1 MLFRQ
6 PPPSSVRKIPV
17 TAHSTSAL
25 EGGPWFDP
33 AVARRGADSADSSEL
48 TELRHA
54 LAREERIARA
64 LREVGNALGTT
75 LEIDDL
81 LELILGRLTDLLEA
95 DRSTLYLLDE
105 AAGELVS
112 RIVVGHEVRSIRLK
126 VGHGIAGIVAKTGK
140 PIRLREAYKDPRFE
154 PEWDLL
160 SGFRT
165 TTMLA
170 APLKNHLGRTIG
182 VIQVLN
188 KRTANEFT
196 FEDEAILSA
205 LSTQAAVAIDN
216 SRLFLSLTQKN
227 RQLLETKVQ
236 LEHRVKDLEI
246 LFELERSTARAA
258 SVEELC
264 TAALMAAAKAT
275 EARGASILLAEEGGG
290 DLVQYVCDAESSG
303 KLDRFGIKKGEGFLA
318 HAMVSDTPLRITNAR
333 LSPDFNEG
341 IEGRFPFPVESV
353 AALSLE
359 GDGAPLGALGVFTK
373 RGGRL
378 FSDQDASLLALVTA
392 NVSTAVR
399 LFNASAARERGER
412 LTSIGRL
419 LSQVIHDFKTPMTV
433 ISGYVQLLAGID
445 DKKQRDEY
453 ARQILK
459 QFDVLSAMQREVLE
473 FARGERTVFVRRV
486 YLNKFFNDIRQQ
498 LGHEVDGRAIELEMD
513 VDSKLVA
520 RFDEAKMARAIHNLA
535 RNAVEAM
542 AEHGGRLT
550 LKAGMQGSDLVIAVS
565 DTGPG
570 VPPEIEGRLFQS
582 FVTAGKEGGT
592 GLGLAIVK
600 KIAEEHG
607 GAVSVHSS
615 SRGATFEIRIPQ
627 QASPD
632 VTPAPERVTPTAIR
646 VAPAAARAAPTAV
659 RVAPVA
665 GARAAEQATPTKPKS
680 AKRRRPTRKAS
691 VPKSPQ

>member
-1 MLFRQ
+1 M
-6 PPPSSVRKIPV
+6 
-17 TAHSTSAL
+17 
-25 EGGPWFDP
+25 
-33 AVARRGADSADSSEL
+33 ARRGADSADSSEL

-105 AAGELVS
+105 SAGDLVS

-126 VGHGIAGIVAKTGK
+126 VGHGIVGIVAKTGK

-165 TTMLA
+165 ATMLA

-236 LEHRVKDLEI
+236 LEHRVKDLEL

-264 TAALMAAAKAT
+264 SAALMAAAKAT
-275 EARGASILLAEEGGG
+275 EARGASILLAEDGVG
-290 DLVQYVCDAESSG
+290 DLVQYVCDVESSG
-303 KLDRFGIKKGEGFLA
+303 KLDRFGIKSGEGFLA
-318 HAMVSDTPLRITNAR
+318 HAMVGDEEVRVGNAR
-333 LSPDFNEG
+333 QSPLFNPRV
-341 IEGRFPFPVESV
+341 EGRFPFPVESV
-353 AALSLE
+353 AALALE
-359 GDGAPLGALGVFTK
+359 GDGAPVGALGVFTK

-378 FSDQDASLLALVTA
+378 FSDQDSSLLALVTA

-473 FARGERTVFVRRV
+473 FARGERTVFIRRV
-486 YLNKFFNDIRQQ
+486 YLNKFFNELRQQ
-498 LGHEVDGRAIELEMD
+498 LGHEVDGRAIELEID

-520 RFDEAKMARAIHNLA
+520 RFDEAKMARAIHNLT
-535 RNAVEAM
+535 RN
-542 AEHGGRLT
+542 
-550 LKAGMQGSDLVIAVS
+550 
-565 DTGPG
+565 
-570 VPPEIEGRLFQS
+570 
-582 FVTAGKEGGT
+582 
-592 GLGLAIVK
+592 
-600 KIAEEHG
+600 
-607 GAVSVHSS
+607 
-615 SRGATFEIRIPQ
+615 
-627 QASPD
+627 
-632 VTPAPERVTPTAIR
+632 
-646 VAPAAARAAPTAV
+646 
-659 RVAPVA
+659 
-665 GARAAEQATPTKPKS
+665 
-680 AKRRRPTRKAS
+680 
-691 VPKSPQ
+691 

>member
-1 MLFRQ
+1 
-6 PPPSSVRKIPV
+6 
-17 TAHSTSAL
+17 
-25 EGGPWFDP
+25 
-33 AVARRGADSADSSEL
+33 VARRGADSADSSEL
-48 TELRHA
+48 IELRHA

-105 AAGELVS
+105 SAGELVS

-126 VGHGIAGIVAKTGK
+126 VGHGIAGTVAKTGK
-140 PIRLREAYKDPRFE
+140 PIRIRDAYRDPRFE

-160 SGFRT
+160 TGFRT
-165 TTMLA
+165 TSMLA

-188 KRTANEFT
+188 KRTADEFT

-264 TAALMAAAKAT
+264 TAALLAAANAT
-275 EARGASILLAEEGGG
+275 EARGASILLAEDGTG
-290 DLVQYVCDAESSG
+290 DLVQYVCDAESSN
-303 KLDRFGIKKGEGFLA
+303 KLDRFGIKSGEGFLA
-318 HAMVSDTPLRITNAR
+318 HAMVLDAPLRVGNA
-333 LSPDFNEG
+333 LHSPDYNPRV
-341 IEGRFPFPVESV
+341 EGRFPFPVESV
-353 AALSLE
+353 AALALE

-373 RGGRL
+373 RGGRA

-399 LFNASAARERGER
+399 LFNASSARERSER

-433 ISGYVQLLAGID
+433 ISGYVQLLAGLD
-445 DKKQRDEY
+445 DRKQREDY

-459 QFDVLSAMQREVLE
+459 QFDVLTAMQREVLE
-473 FARGERTVFVRRV
+473 FARGERKVFVRRV
-486 YLNKFFNDIRQQ
+486 YLNKFFNEIRQQ
-498 LGHEVDGRAIELEMD
+498 LGHEIDGRAIELEID

-520 RFDEAKMARAIHNLA
+520 RFDEAKMARAIHNLT

-542 AEHGGRLT
+542 ADRGGHLT
-550 LKAGMQGSDLVIAVS
+550 LKAGMAGSDLLICVT

-570 VPPEIEGRLFQS
+570 IPKEIEGRLFQT

-607 GAVSVHSS
+607 GTVTVHSS
-615 SRGATFEIRIPQ
+615 DAGATFEMRIPQ
-627 QASPD
+627 VGAVSE
-632 VTPAPERVTPTAIR
+632 VTPVPERV
-646 VAPAAARAAPTAV
+646 APRP
-659 RVAPVA
+659 PVA
-665 GARAAEQATPTKPKS
+665 ADTSPPPKTKGS
-680 AKRRRPTRKAS
+680 KRRRPARKS
-691 VPKSPQ
+691 PVPKSPQ

>member
-1 MLFRQ
+1 VDLHR
-6 PPPSSVRKIPV
+6 R
-17 TAHSTSAL
+17 
-25 EGGPWFDP
+25 PWFDR

-48 TELRHA
+48 IELRHA

-105 AAGELVS
+105 SAGELVS

-126 VGHGIAGIVAKTGK
+126 VGHGIAGTVAKTGK
-140 PIRLREAYKDPRFE
+140 PIRIRDAYRDPRFE

-160 SGFRT
+160 TGFRT
-165 TTMLA
+165 TSMLA

-188 KRTANEFT
+188 KRTADEFT

-264 TAALMAAAKAT
+264 TAALLAAANAT
-275 EARGASILLAEEGGG
+275 EARGASILLAEDGSG
-290 DLVQYVCDAESSG
+290 DLVQYVCDAESSN
-303 KLDRFGIKKGEGFLA
+303 KLDRFGIKSGEGFLA
-318 HAMVSDTPLRITNAR
+318 HAMVRGTPVRVPNA
-333 LSPDFNEG
+333 LSSPDYNPRV
-341 IEGRFPFPVESV
+341 EGRFSFPVESV
-353 AALSLE
+353 AALALE

-373 RGGRL
+373 RGGRA

-399 LFNASAARERGER
+399 LFNASAARERSER

-433 ISGYVQLLAGID
+433 ISGYVQLLAGLD
-445 DKKQRDEY
+445 DPKQREDY

-473 FARGERTVFVRRV
+473 FARGERKVFVRRV
-486 YLNKFFNDIRQQ
+486 YLNKFFNELRQQ
-498 LGHEVDGRAIELEMD
+498 LGHEIDGRAIELEVD

-520 RFDEAKMARAIHNLA
+520 RFDEAKMARAIHNLT

-542 AEHGGRLT
+542 AGRGGHLT
-550 LKAGMQGSDLVIAVS
+550 LKAGMVGPDLMISVS

-570 VPPEIEGRLFQS
+570 IPKEIEGRLFQS

-607 GAVSVHSS
+607 GTVTVHSS
-615 SRGATFEIRIPQ
+615 DTGATFEMRIPQ
-627 QASPD
+627 VGAVSQ
-632 VTPAPERVTPTAIR
+632 VTPVPERV
-646 VAPAAARAAPTAV
+646 APRP
-659 RVAPVA
+659 
-665 GARAAEQATPTKPKS
+665 QADDDPRPPRKTKGS
-680 AKRRRPTRKAS
+680 KRRRQARKS
-691 VPKSPQ
+691 PVPKSTQ